1 METANVTYLDE
12 NENIK
17 VKVDCKQCIVCG
29 ICVYAC
35 KHDARYFADD
45 AERFFNDLKA
55 GIPITLI
62 AAPSVQIN
70 IPEYKKLF
78 TYFKKNGIKKIYD
91 VSFGADICV
100 WATIKHIQKSDCAG
114 NFVAKSAKIINQSC
128 PAIVSYCEMYRH
140 DLLKYL
146 SPVHSPIACTAI
158 YLKNYLKTEGQI
170 AVLSPC
176 VAKAN
181 EYESVGNP
189 HYNITFQKLLEYLK
203 ENKIELP
210 EEETDFD
217 LSGALGSLFP
227 VPGGLKENIE
237 LIMGRKISVYKAEGP
252 SVYKKL
258 NTYADTPVEFL
269 PDMYD
274 LLNCIDGCNVGT
286 GCSHQQNILKI
297 ETVMNDRRNT
307 VTQKFDADFYK
318 ALYKEYDDT
327 FDFSHFTRTY
337 CPIDTKLTQITEEK
351 IQAAFTLLN
360 KGTREKQTVDC
371 GACGSDSCL
380 GMARRL
386 AFKVNIPMN
395 CIMRD
400 MEVMREAE
408 ERTKIMIDSTPMCIS
423 IWTRDYQIIDC
434 NQEVVNLFG
443 LTQKQEYFDMWSTR
457 FTPVHQPN
465 GRLSSEMAKELIDG
479 AFAEG
484 YRKFDWMHLDGNGEP
499 LPCEVILIRADYQND
514 YTLACYVRD
523 LREHIKLIDEM
534 RKSEI
539 ATESNKAKS
548 DFLASMSH
556 EIRTPMNS
564 IIGFSELALD
574 DDIPNKTRGYLGN
587 ILDNS
592 KWLLHIINNIL
603 DISKIESGKLELEKI
618 PFDMHEL
625 FTACRSIITSDAEEK
640 GLILYFYAE
649 PSLSKRPLGDPVKLR
664 QVLINL
670 LSNAVKFT
678 SAGIIKLYAAV
689 KSTTEK
695 TITMTFEV
703 KDSGIGMTPEQINK
717 VLHPFMQAEAGTTR
731 KYGGTGL
738 GLPITNYLIEMM
750 GGNLMIESTPG
761 VGSKFSFELTFDTV
775 DIEKDEQLKNRIVLN
790 ELKKPTFEGEIL
802 LCEDNTFN
810 QQLICEHL
818 NKVGIKTVIA
828 ENGKVG
834 LDLVKSRKAKLQS
847 GLCDEKQFD
856 LIFMDMHMPVMD
868 GLEATTKIMELKTGI
883 PIVALTA
890 NIMLQDRELYKTI
903 GMVDYLG
910 KPFTSQ
916 ELWLCLMKFFT
927 PKAWNTENKA
937 QHAKLENE
945 LQQKLIINFVKN
957 NSNKISEI
965 KDAINTGDIKLA
977 HRLAHTLRGNA
988 GQLKKTR
995 LQKAAED
1002 VEMQLKNNINNVSP
1016 EQMAV
1021 LEKELN
1027 AALAEFEPL
1036 ANNAASEK
1044 ELPVKL
1050 LDKTAA
1056 KLLLDEL
1063 EPILKDSDTNCL
1075 NYIEP
1080 LRSISGTEELIR
1092 QIESFKFKGAL
1103 EAFEELKKKLG

>member
-17 VKVDCKQCIVCG
+17 VKVDRTQCIVCG

-45 AERFFNDLKA
+45 TERFFNDLKA

-70 IPEYKKLF
+70 IPEYKNLF
-78 TYFKKNGIKKIYD
+78 TYLKKNGVGKIYD

-100 WATIKHIQKSDCAG
+100 WATIKHIEKSD
-114 NFVAKSAKIINQSC
+114 KAKIINQSC

-140 DLLKYL
+140 DLLEYL
-146 SPVHSPIACTAI
+146 SPIHSPIACTAI
-158 YLKNYLKTEGQI
+158 YLKNYLKVDGKI

-181 EYESVGNP
+181 EYESIGIP
-189 HYNITFQKLLEYLK
+189 HYNITFKKLLEYLK
-203 ENKIELP
+203 ENNIKLP
-210 EEETDFD
+210 AEETDFD

-237 LIMGRKISVYKAEGP
+237 LITGRNISVYKAEGP

-258 NTYADTPVEFL
+258 NTYADTLVEFL
-269 PDMYD
+269 PDVYD

-286 GCSHQQNILKI
+286 GCSHEQSILKI
-297 ETVMNDRRNT
+297 ETAMNDRRNA

-318 ALYKEYDDT
+318 KLYKEYDDT
-327 FDFSHFTRTY
+327 FDFSHFKRTY
-337 CPIDTKLTQITEEK
+337 RPIDTELTQITEEK

-360 KGTREKQTVDC
+360 KMTREKQTVDC

-408 ERTKIMIDSTPMCIS
+408 ERTKIMIDSTPMCVS
-423 IWTRDYQIIDC
+423 IWTRDYEIIDC

-443 LTQKQEYFDMWSTR
+443 LSNKQEYFDMWSTR
-457 FTPVHQPN
+457 FTPEYQPN

-484 YRKFDWMHLDGNGEP
+484 YRKFEWTHLDNNGEP

-523 LREHIKLIDEM
+523 LREHNKLIDEM

-574 DDIPNKTRGYLGN
+574 DNIPNKTRGYISN
-587 ILDNS
+587 ILENS

-603 DISKIESGKLELEKI
+603 DISKIESGKLELENI

-625 FTACRSIITSDAEEK
+625 FTACRSIISAEAEEK
-640 GLILYFYAE
+640 GLALHFYAE
-649 PSLSKRPLGDPVKLR
+649 PSLGKRPLGDPVRLR
-664 QVLINL
+664 QVLTNL

-678 SAGIIKLYAAV
+678 SSGIIKLYAAI
-689 KSTTEK
+689 KEANENS
-695 TITMTFEV
+695 ITMTFEV
-703 KDSGIGMTPEQINK
+703 KDSGIGMTPEQIDRIFA
-717 VLHPFMQAEAGTTR
+717 PFAQAESGTTR

-738 GLPITNYLIEMM
+738 GLAITNYLVSIM
-750 GGNLMIESTPG
+750 GGNLVVASTPG

-775 DIEKDEQLKNRIVLN
+775 EIEKDEQLEAKIVLK
-790 ELKKPTFEGEIL
+790 ELKRPTFEGEIL

-818 NKVGIKTVIA
+818 SKVGFKTVVA
-828 ENGKVG
+828 ENGKIGV
-834 LDLVKSRKAKLQS
+834 DLVKERVKKAQ
-847 GLCDEKQFD
+847 KQFD

-868 GLEATTKIMELKTGI
+868 GLEAAAKIIELKTDI

-927 PKAWNTENKA
+927 PKAWKTENKA
-937 QHAKLENE
+937 QNAKAEDE
-945 LQQKLIINFVKN
+945 LRQKLIINFVLN
-957 NSNKISEI
+957 NRNKFNEI
-965 KDAINTGDIKLA
+965 KDAVNTGDIKLA

-988 GQLKKTR
+988 GQLKKTA

-1002 VEMQLKNNINNVSP
+1002 VETQFKNDISDI
-1016 EQMAV
+1016 ESKEMKI

-1027 AALAEFEPL
+1027 AVMAELEPL
-1036 ANNAASEK
+1036 ANEIPPAQTE
-1044 ELPVKL
+1044 EL
-1050 LDKTAA
+1050 LDDEAA
-1056 KLLLDEL
+1056 KLLLEEL
-1063 EPILKDSDTNCL
+1063 EPILKTGNTKCL
-1075 NYIEP
+1075 TYVDK
-1080 LRSISGTEELIR
+1080 LRMISGSEELIK
-1092 QIESFKFKGAL
+1092 QIESFKFKPAAETL
-1103 EAFEELKKKLG
+1103 EELKKKLG

>member
-17 VKVDCKQCIVCG
+17 VKVDRTQCIVCG

-35 KHDARYFADD
+35 KHDARSFADD
-45 AERFFNDLKA
+45 TERFFNDLKA

-70 IPEYKKLF
+70 IPEYKRLF
-78 TYFKKNGIKKIYD
+78 TYLKKNGIGKIYD
-91 VSFGADICV
+91 VSFGADICI
-100 WATIKHIQKSDCAG
+100 WATIKHIQQSDAALC
-114 NFVAKSAKIINQSC
+114 NEVSRAKIINQSC

-170 AVLSPC
+170 AVFSPC

-210 EEETDFD
+210 AEETDFD

-227 VPGGLKENIE
+227 VPGGLKENID

-269 PDMYD
+269 PDVYD

-297 ETVMNDRRNT
+297 ETAMNDRRNT
-307 VTQKFDADFYK
+307 VTQKFDAGFYK
-318 ALYKEYDDT
+318 ALYKEYDAS
-327 FDFSHFTRTY
+327 FELSHFIRTY
-337 CPIDTKLTQITEEK
+337 RPIDTKLTKITEEK
-351 IQAAFTLLN
+351 IQAAFALLN
-360 KGTREKQTVDC
+360 KMTREKQTVDC

-395 CIMRD
+395 CIMHD

-423 IWTRDYQIIDC
+423 IWNRDYEIIDC

-443 LTQKQEYFDMWSTR
+443 LSHKQEYIETWSGR
-457 FTPVHQPN
+457 FTPEYQPN

-484 YRKFDWMHLDGNGEP
+484 YRKFDWMHLDKNGDP
-499 LPCEVILIRADYQND
+499 LPCEVTLIRADYQND

-523 LREHIKLIDEM
+523 LREHNKLIDEM

-574 DDIPNKTRGYLGN
+574 ENIPDKTRGYISN
-587 ILDNS
+587 ILENS

-603 DISKIESGKLELEKI
+603 DISKIESGKLELENI

-625 FTACRSIITSDAEEK
+625 FIACRSLISADAEEK
-640 GLILYFYAE
+640 GLTLHFYAE
-649 PSLSKRPLGDPVKLR
+649 PSLGKRPLGDPVRLR
-664 QVLINL
+664 QVLTNL

-678 SAGIIKLYAAV
+678 SSGIIKLYTAV
-689 KSTTEK
+689 KETSENTV
-695 TITMTFEV
+695 TMTFEV

-717 VLHPFMQAEAGTTR
+717 ILHPFMQAEAGTTR

-738 GLPITNYLIEMM
+738 GLPITNYLIQMM
-750 GGNLMIESTPG
+750 GGKLMIESTPG

-775 DIEKDEQLKNRIVLN
+775 DKGIDEQLETRIVLN
-790 ELKKPTFEGEIL
+790 ELKKPAFEGEIL

-818 NKVGIKTVIA
+818 NKVGFKTVIA
-828 ENGKVG
+828 ENGKIGV
-834 LDLVKSRKAKLQS
+834 DLVKERVEKAQ
-847 GLCDEKQFD
+847 KQFD

-868 GLEATTKIMELKTGI
+868 GLEAAAKIIELKTDI

-890 NIMLQDRELYKTI
+890 NIMLQDRELYKAI
-903 GMVDYLG
+903 GMVEYLG

-927 PKAWNTENKA
+927 PKAWKTENKA
-937 QHAKLENE
+937 QHAKIENE
-945 LQQKLIINFVKN
+945 LQQKLIINFVNN

-965 KDAINTGDIKLA
+965 KDAISSNDIKLA

-988 GQLKKTR
+988 GQLKKTE

-1002 VEMQLKNNINNVSP
+1002 VENQFKNNINDAAS
-1016 EQMAV
+1016 EKMKV

-1027 AALAEFEPL
+1027 AVMAEFKSLVNKITP
-1036 ANNAASEK
+1036 AAEI
-1044 ELPVKL
+1044 EER
-1050 LDKTAA
+1050 LDAQAA

-1063 EPILKDSDTNCL
+1063 EPLLKIGNTKSLT
-1075 NYIEP
+1075 YIGK
-1080 LRSISGTEELIR
+1080 LRMISGTEELIL
-1092 QIESFKFKGAL
+1092 QIEGFKFKLAAETL
-1103 EAFEELKKKLG
+1103 KELKKKLG

>member
-12 NENIK
+12 NDNIK
-17 VKVDCKQCIVCG
+17 VKVDSTQCIVCG

-35 KHDARYFADD
+35 KHDARFFADD
-45 AERFFNDLKA
+45 TERFFNDLKA
-55 GIPITLI
+55 GGNPGVPPITLI

-70 IPEYKKLF
+70 IPEYKNLF
-78 TYFKKNGIKKIYD
+78 TYLKKNGVGKIYD

-100 WATIKHIQKSDCAG
+100 WATIKHLQKSDYI
-114 NFVAKSAKIINQSC
+114 KIINQSC

-140 DLLKYL
+140 DLLQYL
-146 SPVHSPIACTAI
+146 SPIHSPIACTAI
-158 YLKNYLKTEGQI
+158 YLKNYLKIDGKI

-181 EYESVGNP
+181 EYESVGIP
-189 HYNITFQKLLEYLK
+189 DYNITFQKLLEYLK
-203 ENKIELP
+203 ENNIKLP
-210 EEETDFD
+210 AEETDFD

-258 NTYADTPVEFL
+258 NTYADTLVEYL
-269 PDMYD
+269 PDVYD
-274 LLNCIDGCNVGT
+274 LLNCIDGCNIGT

-297 ETVMNDRRNT
+297 ETAMNDRRNA

-318 ALYKEYDDT
+318 KLYKEYDDT
-327 FDFSHFTRTY
+327 FDFSHFKRTY
-337 CPIDTKLTQITEEK
+337 RPIDTKLTQITEEK
-351 IQAAFTLLN
+351 IQAAFALLN
-360 KGTREKQTVDC
+360 KGTHEKQTVDC
-371 GACGSDSCL
+371 GACGSDSCM

-386 AFKVNIPMN
+386 ALKVNIPMN
-395 CIMRD
+395 CIIRDVELMRD
-400 MEVMREAE
+400 AE
-408 ERTKIMIDSTPMCIS
+408 ERTKIMIDSTPMCVS
-423 IWTRDYQIIDC
+423 IWTRDYEIIDC

-443 LTQKQEYFDMWSTR
+443 LSNKQEYFDMWSTR
-457 FTPVHQPN
+457 FTPEYQPN

-484 YRKFDWMHLDGNGEP
+484 YRKFDWMHLDQNGEY

-523 LREHIKLIDEM
+523 LREHLKLIDEM

-574 DDIPNKTRGYLGN
+574 ENITDKTRDYLDN
-587 ILDNS
+587 ILENS

-603 DISKIESGKLELEKI
+603 DISKIESGKLELENI

-625 FTACRSIITSDAEEK
+625 FIACRSIISAEAEDK
-640 GLILYFYAE
+640 GLTLHFYAE
-649 PSLSKRPLGDPVKLR
+649 PSLGKRPLGDPVRLR
-664 QVLINL
+664 QVLTNL

-678 SAGIIKLYAAV
+678 SSGIIKLYAAV
-689 KSTTEK
+689 KEATENSI
-695 TITMTFEV
+695 TITFEV

-717 VLHPFMQAEAGTTR
+717 VLNPFMQAEAGTTR

-738 GLPITNYLIEMM
+738 GLPIANYMIEMM
-750 GGNLMIESTPG
+750 GGKLTIESTPG
-761 VGSKFSFELTFDTV
+761 VGSKFNFDLTFDTV
-775 DIEKDEQLKNRIVLN
+775 DIGKDEQLKTRIVLN
-790 ELKKPTFEGEIL
+790 ELKKPSFEGEIL
-802 LCEDNTFN
+802 LCEDNSFN

-818 NKVGIKTVIA
+818 NKVGFKTVIA
-828 ENGKVG
+828 DNGKIGV
-834 LDLVKSRKAKLQS
+834 DLVKERVKKSQ
-847 GLCDEKQFD
+847 KQFD

-868 GLEATTKIMELKTGI
+868 GLEATEKIMELNTGI

-910 KPFTSQ
+910 KPFTTQ
-916 ELWLCLMKFFT
+916 ELWVCLMKFFT
-927 PKAWNTENKA
+927 PKAWKTEDKA
-937 QHAKLENE
+937 QRAKIENE
-945 LQQKLIINFVKN
+945 LQQKLIINFVN
-957 NSNKISEI
+957 SNSNKISEI
-965 KDAINTGDIKLA
+965 KDAISANDIISA

-988 GQLKKTR
+988 GQLKKTE
-995 LQKAAED
+995 LQKAAENAENQFKNKRSD
-1002 VEMQLKNNINNVSP
+1002 IESEEMKI
-1016 EQMAV
+1016 
-1021 LEKELN
+1021 LEKELD
-1027 AALAEFEPL
+1027 AVLAEFKSLVSEIIPAAQEEL
-1036 ANNAASEK
+1036 AV
-1044 ELPVKL
+1044 ELM
-1050 LDKTAA
+1050 DAEEA
-1056 KLLLDEL
+1056 KLLLEEL
-1063 EPILKDSDTNCL
+1063 EPVLKDGNTKCL
-1075 NYIEP
+1075 TYTAK
-1080 LRSISGTEELIR
+1080 LRLISGTEELIK
-1092 QIESFKFKGAL
+1092 QIESFKFKPASETL
-1103 EAFEELKKKLG
+1103 KELKEKLGVGRIDE